1 VSTDFLQFFFDK
13 NFLGGLGHIVE
24 NIADITVTSQAGPKM
39 QWAENPLPC
48 FIESDRYLRAQ
59 WGKMFKINSERRTPL

>member
-1 VSTDFLQFFFDK
+1 MSTDFLQFFFDK
-13 NFLGGLGHIVE
+13 NLLGGLEHIVE
-24 NIADITVTSQAGPKM
+24 NIADIIVSTPREPINATG
-39 QWAENPLPC
+39 ENPLSC